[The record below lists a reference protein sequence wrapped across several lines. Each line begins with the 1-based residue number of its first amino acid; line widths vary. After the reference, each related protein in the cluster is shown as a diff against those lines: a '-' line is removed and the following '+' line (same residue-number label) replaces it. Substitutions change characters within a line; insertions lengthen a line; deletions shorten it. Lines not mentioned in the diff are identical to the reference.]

1 MSDKR
6 KNQKHQNKKTIN
18 DMKKSLL
25 TIIAALC
32 CTVMANAVDFTVDG
46 ISYNITSYNTVE
58 VTLGDEQYSGDIV
71 IPATVTN
78 DDSGETFSVTSIG
91 EYAFKGCYEIT
102 SISIPNSVTSI
113 GQDAFENCNYEV

>member
-1 MSDKR
+1 
-6 KNQKHQNKKTIN
+6 
-18 DMKKSLL
+18 MKKSLL

-32 CTVMANAVDFTVDG
+32 CTVMANAEEFTVDG
-46 ISYNITSYNTVE
+46 INYHITSYNLHTVE
-58 VTLGDEQYSGDIV
+58 VTFGDEQYSGDIV

-91 EYAFKGCYEIT
+91 EYAFKGCNEIT

-113 GQDAFENCNYEV
+113 EQDAFENCNYET